1 MQTIEIW
8 KRSVVVG
15 AVFAILA
22 DIYFSRLHASYTNLV
37 LTGPSIVAP
46 SETEAAIAVQYLKP
60 SLPLTFQR
68 QTQEVDIRR
77 VIVYHEDLRGTR
89 VGSLT

>member
-60 SLPLTFQR
+60 STSW
-68 QTQEVDIRR
+68 RR
-77 VIVYHEDLRGTR
+77 SSSALRAGALGIVIGLEAGGFIADLH
-89 VGSLT
+89 